1 MSDYKDL
8 QHKAADLGIKAV
20 GVSKEDLEKQVAEAE
35 AKQGNDPD
43 PKATKPTSPS
53 SNFNAA
59 IVLNKEKREVRRYT
73 LIVHG
78 KNFEELANEFAG
90 ARGYTVKLEA
100 LEKGVTC
107 PSCGHV
113 FNPKRS

>member
-35 AKQGNDPD
+35 SKDSEAK
-43 PKATKPTSPS
+43 KTTSPA

-78 KNFEELANEFAG
+78 KNFEELANEFASN
-90 ARGYTVKLEA
+90 RGYTVKLEA